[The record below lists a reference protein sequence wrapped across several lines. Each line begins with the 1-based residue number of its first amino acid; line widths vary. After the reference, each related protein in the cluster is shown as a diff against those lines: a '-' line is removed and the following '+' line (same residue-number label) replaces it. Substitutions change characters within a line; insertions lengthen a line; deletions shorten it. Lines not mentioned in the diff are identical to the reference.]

1 MTTEMTAEGLP
12 VPAVPPVAEGGP
24 ATEGEPAADGGPA
37 VEGGTETAPRRR
49 RKAILALFLLGLLAM
64 LATIAIWY
72 LLFRQPIVPPP
83 LPGIPQTEVP
93 TYLTAVYGAQR
104 PAGVAVSPSGDRIY
118 VAQSEGDRTGA
129 AFDGGGNKIG
139 EMAPPATTG
148 TEHAPVYVAVD
159 PLTDEVYVSDRL
171 AGTIY
176 IYDRDGAYQRE
187 LTLAVPRPGWQPLGL
202 AFDKA
207 GNLYVTDLSGPYQK
221 VLVIDR
227 TAQVV
232 RTLGERDQL
241 SFPNGLAVDGAGHVY
256 VSDSNNGRLL
266 MFDAGGTVRAQIG
279 RGAGQGNLGLPR
291 GLAVD
296 GQGRV
301 FVADATGQGV
311 FIYRAPSDDSR
322 RLDFLGF
329 IGGEGVADAQF
340 EYPNSVAVDARGRV
354 YVADTFNDRVQIW
367 SY

>member
-1 MTTEMTAEGLP
+1 MTAETTADGLP
-12 VPAVPPVAEGGP
+12 IPAPDDTPTPPAVD
-24 ATEGEPAADGGPA
+24 GESGEEPR
-37 VEGGTETAPRRR
+37 RRR

-64 LATIAIWY
+64 LVTIAVWY
-72 LLFRQPIVPPP
+72 LLFRQPIPPPP

-93 TYLTAVYGAQR
+93 TYATAVYGALR
-104 PAGVAVSPSGDRIY
+104 PSGVAVSSSGDRIY
-118 VAQSEGDRTGA
+118 VAQSAGDRTVIV
-129 AFDGGGNKIG
+129 FDAGGNKVG
-139 EMAPPATTG
+139 ATAPPDSG
-148 TEHAPVYVAVD
+148 TDHAPVYLAVD
-159 PLTDEVYVSDRL
+159 PLTSEVYVSDRL

-202 AFDKA
+202 AFDAK

-232 RTLGERDQL
+232 RTLGENEKL
-241 SFPNGLAVDGAGHVY
+241 NFPNGIAVDGAGNVY
-256 VSDSNNGRLL
+256 VSDSSNGRLL
-266 MFDAGGTVRAQIG
+266 VFDASGTVRAQVG
-279 RGAGQGNLGLPR
+279 RGTGQGNLGLPR
-291 GLAVD
+291 GLAID
-296 GQGRV
+296 GQGHV

-311 FIYRAPSDDSR
+311 FVYRVPSDESSR
-322 RLDFLGF
+322 PDYLGYF
-329 IGGEGVADAQF
+329 GGEGVADGKFQ
-340 EYPNSVAVDARGRV
+340 YPNSVAIDARGRV